1 MEPNEFFI
9 NDVTDT
15 NSPVEIAIK
24 NFKIIQG
31 SEVLR
36 N

>member
-1 MEPNEFFI
+1 MEPNEFFL

-15 NSPVEIAIK
+15 NSPVEMAIK
-24 NFKIIQG
+24 IFKIIQV

-36 N
+36 S